1 MKIQENSLVTIA
13 YRILDQTG
21 ELFEEGHG
29 DEATDYIH
37 GHGELPPG
45 VEETLEGQ
53 EVGFSADIRLD
64 IETGFGPV
72 DPELIIGVPL
82 SELGED
88 VELSKGDI
96 LPVEIATDEGEV
108 TGEVDM
114 TVVEVR
120 ADTVFLDAN
129 HPLAG
134 QNVSFSA
141 EVIAVREATQEEL
154 ADLEAEHQAEHVH
167 DENCNHG

>member
-1 MKIQENSLVTIA
+1 MNIQQNSLVTIS
-13 YRILDQTG
+13 YRILDQNG
-21 ELFEEGHG
+21 DVFEEGHG
-29 DEATDYIH
+29 DDATDFIH
-37 GHGELPPG
+37 GHGELPSG
-45 VEETLEGQ
+45 VEDALEGKT
-53 EVGFSADIRLD
+53 VGATIDLTLD
-64 IETGFGPV
+64 MDTGFGPV

-82 SELGED
+82 AELGDD

-114 TVVEVR
+114 TVVDVR

-134 QNVSFSA
+134 QNVSFAA
-141 EVIAVREATQEEL
+141 EVLSVREATEEEL
-154 ADLEAEHQAEHVH
+154 ADLEAEHVH
-167 DENCNHG
+167 DENCNH